1 MKAFPQEHWH
11 KLQPVMQETVRRLMV
26 KKITV
31 GEPDEMPEVVAPI
44 PFEDD
49 KKEYLE
55 YCEKLSQKRLESGQA
70 RALLEGLKNIKCER
84 LKATLLKSR

>member
-1 MKAFPQEHWH
+1 MKTFPQKHWH

-26 KKITV
+26 KRITV

-44 PFEDD
+44 PFQDD
-49 KKEYLE
+49 RDEYLE
-55 YCEKLSQKRLESGQA
+55 YCEKLSHKRLESGQA

>member
-1 MKAFPQEHWH
+1 
-11 KLQPVMQETVRRLMV
+11 MQETVRRLMV
-26 KKITV
+26 KRITV

-49 KKEYLE
+49 REEYLD

>member
-1 MKAFPQEHWH
+1 
-11 KLQPVMQETVRRLMV
+11 MQGTVRRLMV
-26 KKITV
+26 KRITV
-31 GEPDEMPEVVAPI
+31 GEPGEMPEVVAPI

-49 KKEYLE
+49 QKEYLE

>member
-1 MKAFPQEHWH
+1 
-11 KLQPVMQETVRRLMV
+11 MQETVRRLMV
-26 KKITV
+26 KKVTV

-44 PFEDD
+44 HFEDD
-49 KKEYLE
+49 RKEYLE
-55 YCEKLSQKRLESGQA
+55 YCQKLSQKRLEPGQA

>member
-1 MKAFPQEHWH
+1 
-11 KLQPVMQETVRRLMV
+11 MQETVRRLMV

-49 KKEYLE
+49 RDEYLD
-55 YCEKLSQKRLESGQA
+55 YCEKLSHKRLESGQA

>member
-1 MKAFPQEHWH
+1 LKTFPQEHWH
-11 KLQPVMQETVRRLMV
+11 KLQPMMQETVRRLMV

-31 GEPDEMPEVVAPI
+31 GEADEMPEVVVPV
-44 PFEDD
+44 PFKDD
-49 KKEYLE
+49 RKEYLE

-84 LKATLLKSR
+84 LKAKLLKSR

>member
-1 MKAFPQEHWH
+1 
-11 KLQPVMQETVRRLMV
+11 MQETVRRLMV

-49 KKEYLE
+49 RDEYLD
-55 YCEKLSQKRLESGQA
+55 YCQKLSQKRLESGQA

>member
-1 MKAFPQEHWH
+1 MAKEEDIVESQDPQYIEFKSEIKAYED
-11 KLQPVMQETVRRLMV
+11 
-26 KKITV
+26 
-31 GEPDEMPEVVAPI
+31 DE
-44 PFEDD
+44 EDD

-84 LKATLLKSR
+84 LKQKLLKSR

>member
-1 MKAFPQEHWH
+1 
-11 KLQPVMQETVRRLMV
+11 MV
-26 KKITV
+26 KRITV
-31 GEPDEMPEVVAPI
+31 GEPGEMPEVVAPI

-49 KKEYLE
+49 QKEYLE